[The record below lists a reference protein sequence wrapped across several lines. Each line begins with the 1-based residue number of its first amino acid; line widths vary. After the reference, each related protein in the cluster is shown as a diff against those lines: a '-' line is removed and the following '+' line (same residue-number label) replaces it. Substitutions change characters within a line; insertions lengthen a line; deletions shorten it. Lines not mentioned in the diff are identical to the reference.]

1 MEYRIIWSAFSEQQ
15 IDEIFSFYKQ
25 KTKSYVIA
33 SRIIKKILLA
43 PNILTYN
50 PKLGQIENL
59 LKDKELEYR
68 YIVESNY
75 KIIYTIDEEEK
86 FIKILDIFD
95 TRQNPEK
102 INRKK

>member
-33 SRIIKKILLA
+33 SRIIKRILLA

-75 KIIYTIDEEEK
+75 KIIYTIDEEKK